1 MEDEHL
7 AVDSSTRL
15 LLQTIQRYKNPIIAN
30 IITHTDHYSN
40 IKVVCSVLLT
50 KYFYQKIYL
59 HVHQGVQGSI
69 CRSSSI
75 QQLFF
80 FLLVLNECQP
90 KVIKADFT
98 SRYAFRQKEGNV
110 QRFKSYNFQLLP
122 IWVLLYPACK
132 KVLFRFLSCFRK
144 ALISQQKKRAL
155 KPLLIVVL
163 FIRLAFRKNGR
174 KVADGKR
181 TQDHRSEQYP

>member
-40 IKVVCSVLLT
+40 IKVVCSALLT

-75 QQLFF
+75 
-80 FLLVLNECQP
+80 
-90 KVIKADFT
+90 
-98 SRYAFRQKEGNV
+98 
-110 QRFKSYNFQLLP
+110 
-122 IWVLLYPACK
+122 
-132 KVLFRFLSCFRK
+132 
-144 ALISQQKKRAL
+144 
-155 KPLLIVVL
+155 
-163 FIRLAFRKNGR
+163 
-174 KVADGKR
+174 
-181 TQDHRSEQYP
+181 

>member
-30 IITHTDHYSN
+30 IIAHTDHYSN

-50 KYFYQKIYL
+50 KYFCQKIYL

-110 QRFKSYNFQLLP
+110 QRFKKLQFPTFANMGPLVPGMQKGTIQVSKLL
-122 IWVLLYPACK
+122 
-132 KVLFRFLSCFRK
+132 
-144 ALISQQKKRAL
+144 Q
-155 KPLLIVVL
+155 
-163 FIRLAFRKNGR
+163 
-174 KVADGKR
+174 
-181 TQDHRSEQYP
+181 